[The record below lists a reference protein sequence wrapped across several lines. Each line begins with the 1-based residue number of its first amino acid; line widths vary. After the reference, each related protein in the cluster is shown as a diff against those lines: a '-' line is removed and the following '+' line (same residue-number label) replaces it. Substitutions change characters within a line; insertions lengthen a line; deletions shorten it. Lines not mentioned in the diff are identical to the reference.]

1 MKKLGYRAG
10 DWAEVKSAD
19 EILASLDER
28 GCLDGLP
35 FMPEMLQYSDK
46 NGLGIL

>member
-1 MKKLGYRAG
+1 MNKLGYRAG